1 MIVIGICGGIG
12 TGKTTI
18 ANFCESLGYPVF
30 YSDTAV
36 AKIYEQPNIISE
48 VAKIAPQSVIGGAVS
63 KSVLSAMVTER
74 PSFLAELEAIIHP
87 TVYKEAAAFIKENKA
102 KGASLAF
109 IEAPLMF
116 TSNMHT
122 LCDYTIAL
130 IAPKEIM
137 ESRTLQRTDMA
148 PEKFESLYSHQQ
160 KEMAL
165 CKQKADFT
173 ICTNS
178 DILTAKQHLEQILCK
193 IASSLE
199 NTGDTR
205 QRQKGE

>member
-12 TGKTTI
+12 TGKSTLTNI
-18 ANFCESLGYPVF
+18 CENQGYPVF
-30 YSDTAV
+30 YSDAVV
-36 AKIYEQPNIISE
+36 AKIYEQPHIISAI
-48 VAKIAPQSVIGGAVS
+48 AKIAPHGIIGGTIS
-63 KSVLSAMVTER
+63 KAALSAMVIKD
-74 PSFLAELEAIIHP
+74 PALLLKLEAVIHP
-87 TVYKEAAAFIKENKA
+87 AVYKEAAAFIEENKA

-130 IAPKEIM
+130 TTPKGVQK
-137 ESRTLQRTDMA
+137 SRVLQREDMT
-148 PEKFESLYSHQQ
+148 PEKFETLYSRQQ
-160 KEMAL
+160 EEMAL

-173 ICTNS
+173 ICTND
-178 DILTAKQHLEQILCK
+178 DILTAKQHLERILGK

-199 NTGDTR
+199 SADELR
-205 QRQKGE
+205 QKQKGE

>member
-18 ANFCESLGYPVF
+18 ADICKNLGYPVF
-30 YSDTAV
+30 YSDEAV
-36 AKIYEQPNIISE
+36 AKIYERPNIIS
-48 VAKIAPQSVIGGAVS
+48 VIAKIAPNSIIGGTVS
-63 KSVLSAMVTER
+63 KAVLSEIVIKDPA
-74 PSFLAELEAIIHP
+74 FLTELEALIHP
-87 TVYKEAAAFIKENKA
+87 AVCKEATSFIKENKA

-116 TSNMHT
+116 TSEIHT

-130 IAPKEIM
+130 TASEKIQ
-137 ESRTLQRTDMA
+137 ESRALQREGMT
-148 PEKFESLYSHQQ
+148 PEKFKVLYSSQQ
-160 KEMAL
+160 KETTL

-173 ICTNS
+173 ICTNG
-178 DILTAKQHLEQILCK
+178 DILTAKQRLERILCQ

-199 NTGDTR
+199 STGELR
-205 QRQKGE
+205 QKQKGE

>member
-18 ANFCESLGYPVF
+18 ADICKNLGYPVF
-30 YSDTAV
+30 YSDEAV
-36 AKIYEQPNIISE
+36 AKIYERPNIIS
-48 VAKIAPQSVIGGAVS
+48 AIATIAPSSIIGGTVS
-63 KSVLSAMVTER
+63 KAVLSEIVIKDPA
-74 PSFLAELEAIIHP
+74 FLTELETLIHP
-87 TVYKEAAAFIKENKA
+87 AVCKEAASFIKKNKA
-102 KGASLAF
+102 RREPLAF

-116 TSNMHT
+116 ISDIHT

-130 IAPKEIM
+130 TASEKIQK
-137 ESRTLQRTDMA
+137 SRVLQRKDMT
-148 PEKFESLYSHQQ
+148 PEKFKVLYSHQQ

-173 ICTNS
+173 ICTNG
-178 DILTAKQHLEQILCK
+178 DILTAKQRLERILCQ

-199 NTGDTR
+199 STGELR
-205 QRQKGE
+205 QKQKGE

>member
-1 MIVIGICGGIG
+1 MIVIGICGGMG

-18 ANFCESLGYPVF
+18 ANLCESRGYPVF
-30 YSDTAV
+30 YSDEAV
-36 AKIYEQPNIISE
+36 AKIYEQPDIISAI
-48 VAKIAPQSVIGGAVS
+48 AKIAPHGIIGGTVS
-63 KSVLSAMVTER
+63 KAALSEIVIKDPA
-74 PSFLAELEAIIHP
+74 FLSELEAVIHP
-87 TVYKEAAAFIKENKA
+87 AVCEEALIFIKENKA

-130 IAPKEIM
+130 TTSKEIQK
-137 ESRTLQRTDMA
+137 SRVLQRKGMT
-148 PEKFESLYSHQQ
+148 PEKFQVLYSRQQ

-178 DILTAKQHLEQILCK
+178 DILTAKQRLERILCK

-199 NTGDTR
+199 STGDMR
-205 QRQKGE
+205 QKQKGE